1 MLPKETLRK
10 ADVVTAI
17 VLIALGAAVV
27 VGASQMP
34 MRGTYGGVVSTW
46 YVSPAVFPLIV
57 GGGLIVLAAI
67 ILVRAIREG
76 GLEGLGGFIRR
87 GLRGI
92 FVKRTVR
99 RGLATWLWIG
109 VYIAML
115 ALHPFGWVR
124 GGLRRLTFM
133 RSGLTRFCLQAEGV
147 NYVIS
152 SFLFL
157 LVFMLMF
164 YRPKDRRPGWKR
176 VMLLAGLSAVMSFL
190 MGYVFS
196 EHLAVPLP

>member
-1 MLPKETLRK
+1 MLPKDALRK
-10 ADVVTAI
+10 ADIVTAI
-17 VLIALGAAVV
+17 VLIALGVGVV
-27 VGASQMP
+27 IGASRMP

-46 YVSPAVFPLIV
+46 YVSPAVFPFIV

-67 ILVRAIREG
+67 ILVRAVRQG
-76 GLEGLGGFIRR
+76 GLAGLGGFIGR

-92 FVKRTVR
+92 FVKPTVR
-99 RGLATWLWIG
+99 RGLASWLWIG

-115 ALHPFGWVR
+115 ALHPFGWVCR
-124 GGLRRLTFM
+124 GLGRLGLM
-133 RSGLTRFCLQAEGV
+133 RWGPGRFCLQAEGI

-157 LVFMLMF
+157 LVFILMF
-164 YRPKDRRPGWKR
+164 YRPKGRRPGWKR
-176 VMLLAGLSAVMSFL
+176 VALLAGLSAVMSFL